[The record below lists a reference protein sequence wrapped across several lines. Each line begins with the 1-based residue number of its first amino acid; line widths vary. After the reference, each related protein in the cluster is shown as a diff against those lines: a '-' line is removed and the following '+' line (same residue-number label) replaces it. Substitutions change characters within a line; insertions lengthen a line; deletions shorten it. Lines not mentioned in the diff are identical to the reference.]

1 MTELRPIEERADS
14 EFNGG
19 WRYGVVVGSGVT
31 LLLILLSLLA
41 IVIGL
46 FNA

>member
-14 EFNGG
+14 GYNQG
-19 WRYGVVVGSGVT
+19 WRFGVACGAAAT
-31 LLLILLSLLA
+31 LLAYLLSLLA

-46 FNA
+46 FNG